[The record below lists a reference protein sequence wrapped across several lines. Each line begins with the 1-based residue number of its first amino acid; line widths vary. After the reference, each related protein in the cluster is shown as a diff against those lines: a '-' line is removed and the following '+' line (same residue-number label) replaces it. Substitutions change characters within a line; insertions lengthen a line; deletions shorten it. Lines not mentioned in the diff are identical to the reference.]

1 MKNKTYTITFDKAK
15 SEILQ
20 MALNMYAEKL
30 LTGKLTF
37 DSSKERLENTQN
49 FKDFL
54 IEASDKTHE
63 AGYCTDKD
71 CKYITPKK

>member
-20 MALNMYAEKL
+20 MAINMYAEKL
-30 LTGKLTF
+30 VTKQLNFGS
-37 DSSKERLENTQN
+37 DKENIKHIED

-54 IEASDKTHE
+54 IEFSDKIHE
-63 AGYCTDKD
+63 AGLCADKD
-71 CKYITPKK
+71 CEYITSNK